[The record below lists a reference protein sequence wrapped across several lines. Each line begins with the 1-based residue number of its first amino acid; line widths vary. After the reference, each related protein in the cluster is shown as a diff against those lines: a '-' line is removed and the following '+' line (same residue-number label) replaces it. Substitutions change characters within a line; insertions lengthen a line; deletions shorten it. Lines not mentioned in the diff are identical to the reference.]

1 MSNSQDTSDRAK
13 DPGFWS
19 ELWEQARLVL
29 FLMKDG
35 NVPLYLKL
43 LPFFAI
49 VYVLSPIDLLPA
61 AVAPVLGGMDDLT
74 VLLVGA
80 KIFIEM
86 SPPDVVARY
95 VRQMRGLGVM
105 TVEGTSDKATAV
117 AGEPHLLD
125 QVVIDGEFEPWDNTA
140 ATDRETSQSA

>member
-29 FLMKDG
+29 YLIKDR

-49 VYVLSPIDLLPA
+49 VYVVSPIDLLPA
-61 AVAPVLGGMDDLT
+61 AVAPVIGGMDDLT
-74 VLLVGA
+74 ILLVGA

-95 VRQMRGLGVM
+95 VRQMRGMAVT
-105 TVEGTSDKATAV
+105 TVDGASETASAV
-117 AGEPHLLD
+117 AGEPNLLD
-125 QVVIDGEFEPWDNTA
+125 EVIIDGEFEPWDNTA
-140 ATDRETSQSA
+140 AADRETSKST